1 MAART
6 AIVGVGNSLMMDDGI
21 GVHVARALANAPLPD
36 DAVVIDAGTD
46 PDVAFDLE
54 GVERVIVVDAARCG
68 GTPGTVYRLSP
79 QDGMDSEDG
88 RRACHDVGFL
98 QTLRDIAATGE
109 APEIVLVGVEPEA
122 IEWGLDLSPI
132 VEASIPRVVEIVRRE
147 LGWNE
152 RRS

>member
-21 GVHVARALANAPLPD
+21 GVHVARALANTALPD

-54 GVERVIVVDAARCG
+54 GVERVIVVDAARG
-68 GTPGTVYRLSP
+68 GGPPGTVYRFDPL
-79 QDGMDSEDG
+79 GGVGVETG

-98 QTLRDIAATGE
+98 QTLRDIARTGE
-109 APEIVLVGVEPEA
+109 VPKIVVVGVEPEA
-122 IEWGLDLSPI
+122 IEWGLELSSI
-132 VEASIPRVVEIVRRE
+132 VEASLPRVVEIVRRE
-147 LGWNE
+147 LVRKE

>member
-1 MAART
+1 MEKT

-54 GVERVIVVDAARCG
+54 GVERVIVVDAARG
-68 GTPGTVYRLSP
+68 GGAPGTVYRFGSP
-79 QDGMDSEDG
+79 DRVEVETG

-109 APEIVLVGVEPEA
+109 APKIVVVGVEPETIA
-122 IEWGLDLSPI
+122 WGLDLSPI
-132 VEASIPRVVEIVRRE
+132 VEASIPRVVAIVRRE
-147 LGWNE
+147 LGRNE